1 MLNHA
6 IHHRL
11 MESGPRYLTTPELL
25 QCLLGLSAKRADA
38 LASDHEA
45 LQRLQP
51 ADTSGLRHKHGLSEN
66 QTGLLTAATELGLR
80 LHQPDEGQP
89 QFIGCP
95 SDAAHI
101 LRPHLQNRL
110 QEHLVVLVP
119 NTRNQVIGQQTVY
132 IGTVNSSAI
141 RPAEVLRPAVVAN
154 APAIV
159 VGHNHP
165 SGNSDPC
172 PEDAKVTRDIR
183 FAGDLLSIELLD
195 HIIIGTGHNL
205 HVPRVCRQI
214 AKLVVN

>member
-6 IHHRL
+6 VRHRL

-25 QCLLGLSAKRADA
+25 QCLLGLSGKRADA
-38 LASDHEA
+38 LAADHEA
-45 LQRLQP
+45 LQKLKP
-51 ADTSGLRHKHGLSEN
+51 ADTSGLRHKHGLSEK
-66 QTGLLTAATELGLR
+66 QTSLLAAATELGRR

-89 QFIGCP
+89 QAISCP
-95 SDAAHI
+95 ADAAHI
-101 LRPHLQNRL
+101 LRPHLQDRL
-110 QEHLVVLVP
+110 QEHLVVLVL

-165 SGNSDPC
+165 SGNSTPS
-172 PEDAKVTRDIR
+172 PEDVKVTRDIR
-183 FAGDLLSIELLD
+183 VAGNLLSIELLD
-195 HIIIGTGHNL
+195 HIVIGAGQTFTSLKEKGMGFS
-205 HVPRVCRQI
+205 
-214 AKLVVN
+214 